1 MYQRN
6 RARVLF
12 IALVASAIVLVTLDV
27 RDVGRDDAESV
38 VASARSLA
46 TRAVRPFQE
55 GMSALVSGF
64 GRTADGLGDLRDVRR
79 RNAELEAELAELS
92 ERRRS
97 VADLERENDELR
109 ALIGLRDRLE
119 LETVA
124 ARTVGLSPSTF
135 EWIITIDVGSEHGVE
150 RGMPVIDG
158 VGLVGRVYQVTPR
171 ASRVLLLIDPTFSV
185 VARGASDG
193 VIGLLD
199 GRGGEPLLFRPL
211 DPRGVLAIGSELVTA
226 SYEGGVF
233 PSGIPIGVVSEIGS
247 EDSRLARDLRVRPYV
262 DFSRLNHVLVVL
274 TRPVAPVPDLEGTAG
289 LPFVRP
295 PGAPGLLPPAGSDGS
310 GTEPEG
316 GTAP

>member
-27 RDVGRDDAESV
+27 RDVGRDDAEGV

-46 TRAVRPFQE
+46 TRALRPFQS
-55 GMSALVSGF
+55 GVSAIVDGL
-64 GRTADGLGDLRDVRR
+64 GRTVDGVGDLRDVRR
-79 RNAELEAELAELS
+79 RNAELEAEVAELS

-97 VADLERENDELR
+97 VADLERENTELR
-109 ALIGLRDRLE
+109 SLLGLRDRLE
-119 LETVA
+119 LDTVA

-135 EWIITIDVGSEHGVE
+135 EWLITIDVGSEHGVE

-185 VARGASDG
+185 VARGANDG
-193 VIGLLD
+193 VIGLLG
-199 GRGGEPLLFRPL
+199 GRGGDPLLFRPL
-211 DPRGVLAIGSELVTA
+211 DPRGVLAVGSELVTA
-226 SYEGGVF
+226 SYDGGRF
-233 PSGIPIGVVSEIGS
+233 PSGIPIGVVSEIGP
-247 EDSRLARDLRVRPYV
+247 EDSRLSRDLRVRPYV

-274 TRPVAPVPDLEGTAG
+274 TRPVDPVPDLEGTSEV
-289 LPFVRP
+289 PFVRP
-295 PGAPGLLPPAGSDGS
+295 PGAPGLFPPVDPGEDGP
-310 GTEPEG
+310 GTGDGATP
-316 GTAP
+316 